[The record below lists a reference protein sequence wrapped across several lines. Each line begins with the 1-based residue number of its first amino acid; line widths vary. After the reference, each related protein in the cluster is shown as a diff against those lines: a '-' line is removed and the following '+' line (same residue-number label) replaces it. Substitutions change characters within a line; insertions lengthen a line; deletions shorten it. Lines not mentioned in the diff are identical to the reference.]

1 MSVLEEP
8 KVSEKSPISPEQEE
22 VLFQKERAMKCKLIS
37 LDELGH
43 HPLTDP
49 ASFSKRDK
57 GKVLDKMKEWFA
69 KPDEEITEEFNE
81 IVRDKLFDD
90 KGGMDYTQFPIQDNN
105 ITYADH
111 PEWKPAENMN
121 HTIPQMDIGGNMIGA
136 DLNYLAGASEK

>member
-81 IVRDKLFDD
+81 IVRDKLFDE
-90 KGGMDYTQFPIQDNN
+90 KGGMDYTQFPIQD
-105 ITYADH
+105 
-111 PEWKPAENMN
+111 ENMN